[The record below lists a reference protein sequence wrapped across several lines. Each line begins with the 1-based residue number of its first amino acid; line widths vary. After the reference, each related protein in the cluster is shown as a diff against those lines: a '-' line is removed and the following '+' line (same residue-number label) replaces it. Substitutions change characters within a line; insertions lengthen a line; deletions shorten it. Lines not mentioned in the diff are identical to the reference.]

1 MTMIGIIILI
11 SLLICALC
19 LLIALFY
26 IRQTELEVTDKSVD
40 LGDVLPIQTITEN
53 AIING
58 NGDITVG
65 YRLFLP
71 EVFTLSESEAQ
82 YIHERLEALL
92 KMLPAGTVIHQQ
104 NFYYT
109 DRYHN
114 TEYSTKCPDSG
125 KQPSSEQQGDTEQL
139 YQPVCN
145 VYERPAERQ
154 DTEKTHQV
162 PH

>member
-1 MTMIGIIILI
+1 MTGIIILI
-11 SLLICALC
+11 SLLTCALC

-26 IRQTELEVTDKSVD
+26 IRHTEIEVTDKSID
-40 LGDVLPIQTITEN
+40 LGDVLPIQTITEK

-92 KMLPAGTVIHQQ
+92 RMLPAGTVIHQQ

-109 DRYHN
+109 DRYHH
-114 TEYSTKCPDSG
+114 TEYSANALIAENNRHLNG
-125 KQPSSEQQGDTEQL
+125 KEILNSYTNL
-139 YQPVCN
+139 YVTFTNGQRN
-145 VYERPAERQ
+145 GKIR
-154 DTEKTHQV
+154 KTHRV